1 MRRKNSN
8 ILVVFMLLSIA
19 VSAMFI
25 PNIAASHVNIGT
37 LNYLETKIYQVQ
49 GNLSLIFNYS
59 DIGTNDLTMTNLGYV
74 ISTNKTVL
82 QFKSNNISYNWS
94 FVNNT
99 KAYYYFDLNS
109 NNTYS
114 VSVNYQSIHV
124 PKSPY
129 QLLREMLDA
138 KNATIALLNTNI
150 SKMNHTIANLTKNN
164 TELKKINVNLS
175 AYANETRANNTP
187 LHLEIVNLKAENDRI
202 NGSIISLRN
211 SLIFVNTT
219 LGKREGTIRELR
231 DTWCTGYTYIDA
243 KGDDAG
249 YIYLNGASMAI
260 LLVILI
266 VVGTI
271 FIYRT
276 KIKQKGKK
284 ILKDAVETTHQSKA
298 DTSGFIEEQ
307 IKDAETSFLQD
318 EKRKEVEDKIV
329 VMKEKNPEQYK
340 KMREMI
346 DKMDA
351 PTPPKT
357 GTQKTP
363 VKPTQTKEFK
373 D

>member
-25 PNIAASHVNIGT
+25 PNMVASHVNIGT

-59 DIGTNDLTMTNLGYV
+59 DTGTNDLTLTNLGYV

-129 QLLREMLDA
+129 QLLREMLEA

-150 SKMNHTIANLTKNN
+150 SKMNHTITNLTKNN
-164 TELKKINVNLS
+164 TDLKKINVNLS

-187 LHLEIVNLKAENDRI
+187 LHMQIVNLTSENDRL
-202 NGSIISLRN
+202 NGTFISLRN
-211 SLIFVNTT
+211 SLTLSNTSHT
-219 LGKREGTIRELR
+219 ADEATIKELR
-231 DTWCTGYTYIDA
+231 DPWCTGYTYNDEGFI
-243 KGDDAG
+243 
-249 YIYLNGASMAI
+249 YINTASMAI

-266 VVGTI
+266 IVGTI
-271 FIYRT
+271 FVYRT

-307 IKDAETSFLQD
+307 IKDAETDFLQN

-351 PTPPKT
+351 PTPPPKT
-357 GTQKTP
+357 TQKTP
-363 VKPTQTKEFK
+363 LKKTEPTQTKEFV